1 MLKLKNT
8 FFLKKKTYKKKK
20 KDVNNYK
27 GNLVHTL
34 IKINFFFENIKDN
47 LYNHIHVFFI
57 IKTKIRERKMGIS
70 YRWEGIMKDYI

>member
-20 KDVNNYK
+20 KQDVNKDK

-34 IKINFFFENIKDN
+34 IKIIFF
-47 LYNHIHVFFI
+47 
-57 IKTKIRERKMGIS
+57 
-70 YRWEGIMKDYI
+70 

>member
-20 KDVNNYK
+20 KDVNKDK

-34 IKINFFFENIKDN
+34 IKINFF
-47 LYNHIHVFFI
+47 L
-57 IKTKIRERKMGIS
+57 KT
-70 YRWEGIMKDYI
+70 